1 MMKNKPSVDH
11 DFVGRLTD
19 TDTKMLHKCTKVRS
33 NEIMCRGFYAEKK
46 KNDIWYWY
54 SVSLNILLYSFSIF
68 NFTFSLSLSLSLL
81 IQDLLFTDEIDSN
94 STISPSPQHE
104 NTTFMTDEKM
114 KKILMPKK
122 IEF

>member
-1 MMKNKPSVDH
+1 MKSC
-11 DFVGRLTD
+11 VGFL
-19 TDTKMLHKCTKVRS
+19 C
-33 NEIMCRGFYAEKK
+33 EKK
-46 KNDIWYWY
+46 KRY
-54 SVSLNILLYSFSIF
+54 LILIFRSSQYFTLFFLYLQLLF
-68 NFTFSLSLSLSLL
+68 LYLSLSLL
-81 IQDLLFTDEIDSN
+81 IQDLLFTDEIDNN

>member
-1 MMKNKPSVDH
+1 M
-11 DFVGRLTD
+11 R
-19 TDTKMLHKCTKVRS
+19 
-33 NEIMCRGFYAEKK
+33 KK
-46 KNDIWYWY
+46 KQTIFDID
-54 SVSLNILLYSFSIF
+54 IPFISIF
-68 NFTFSLSLSLSLL
+68 YFILSLSSTLLSLSLSLSLL
-81 IQDLLFTDEIDSN
+81 IQDLLFTDEIDNN

>member
-46 KNDIWYWY
+46 KKRY
-54 SVSLNILLYSFSIF
+54 LILIFRSSQYFTLFFLYLQLYF
-68 NFTFSLSLSLSLL
+68 LSLSLSLL
-81 IQDLLFTDEIDSN
+81 IQDLLFTDEIDNN

>member
-1 MMKNKPSVDH
+1 MKNEPSVDH

-19 TDTKMLHKCTKVRS
+19 TDTKMLHKCTK
-33 NEIMCRGFYAEKK
+33 
-46 KNDIWYWY
+46 
-54 SVSLNILLYSFSIF
+54 
-68 NFTFSLSLSLSLL
+68 
-81 IQDLLFTDEIDSN
+81 DLLFTDEIDSN

>member
-1 MMKNKPSVDH
+1 MMKNEPSVDH

-46 KNDIWYWY
+46 KKTIH
-54 SVSLNILLYSFSIF
+54 LNILLYSFSIF
-68 NFTFSLSLSLSLL
+68 NFTFSLSLL